1 MFNSS
6 AGLREK
12 IDAMDNDSWNR
23 RNLIGSTIEWL
34 AEDSTGVLKHSQ
46 VPTWSEVT
54 ALTYILEPIKKCGT
68 AAPNDQTKAR
78 EDTPWHRTNVVLDIL
93 ARQEL
98 TRQKVA
104 QEAKRALALDLYWKE
119 EKTKGIESAK
129 EVLLL
134 PKKYK
139 DKLKYLASSNTSKM
153 MREKY
158 MFISIAIRRM
168 HIYETLRTR
177 SAGVDELIRTYFPQ
191 EIPKNA
197 DHLYLDIMKTA
208 TPDEMKSY
216 SGERKLVYSLYKD
229 IDAWEDQLQKEG
241 INEEIMNG
249 LAQTPGREFS
259 YPVEFER
266 KFPPFLD
273 WTEVVSI
280 TLGWSRTVLNM
291 VNTLEKMF
299 DPSDTS

>member
-1 MFNSS
+1 MSDRP
-6 AGLREK
+6 AGLREN
-12 IDAMDNDSWNR
+12 IDAMDNNSWNR
-23 RNLIGSTIEWL
+23 RNVIGSTIEWL
-34 AEDSTGVLKHSQ
+34 AEDNTGELKHSQ
-46 VPTWSEVT
+46 VPTWSEVV
-54 ALTYILEPIKKCGT
+54 ALTFMLEPIQKRNM

-104 QEAKRALALDLYWKE
+104 QEAKRALALDLHWQE
-119 EKTKGIESAK
+119 EKSKGAESAK
-129 EVLLL
+129 GILLL

-158 MFISIAIRRM
+158 MFISITIRRM

-177 SAGVDELIRTYFPQ
+177 SAGVDELIVTYFPQ
-191 EIPKNA
+191 EIPKHA
-197 DHLYLDIMKTA
+197 DYLYLDIMKAA
-208 TPDEMKSY
+208 TQDEMKSY
-216 SGERKLVYSLYKD
+216 SRERKLVYSLYKD

-249 LAQTPGREFS
+249 LAQNPGHEFS
-259 YPVEFER
+259 YPIEFER

-273 WTEVVSI
+273 WTEVVNI
-280 TLGWSRTVLNM
+280 TLGWSRTVSNM
-291 VNTLEKMF
+291 VNTLEEIF
-299 DPSDTS
+299 SSSNTP